1 MVLDEIEAAA
11 HASDLYDRPLEAP
24 IESTTPETAR
34 SEERDL
40 SWLNLMISFR
50 SGWHSKDPKEQPG
63 DLTQTVELEKPDAT
77 NKNLP
82 SFLTQNIKWLK
93 LKPYFATL
101 KWKKNALIGKD
112 KEVWRKYQEKIKY
125 FDPT

>member
-1 MVLDEIEAAA
+1 MVLDEIEATAQVL
-11 HASDLYDRPLEAP
+11 DLYDRPLEAP
-24 IESTTPETAR
+24 IESTTSETTR

-50 SGWHSKDPKEQPG
+50 SRWHSKDPKEQPG

-101 KWKKNALIGKD
+101 K
-112 KEVWRKYQEKIKY
+112 
-125 FDPT
+125 